1 MHQPDPPQLDSLV
14 ETNSEAFE
22 DALNDLVESGFGE
35 LDDRGLDQMPM
46 PVAQRDVQALT
57 FFGY

>member
-1 MHQPDPPQLDSLV
+1 M
-14 ETNSEAFE
+14 
-22 DALNDLVESGFGE
+22 VESGFGE